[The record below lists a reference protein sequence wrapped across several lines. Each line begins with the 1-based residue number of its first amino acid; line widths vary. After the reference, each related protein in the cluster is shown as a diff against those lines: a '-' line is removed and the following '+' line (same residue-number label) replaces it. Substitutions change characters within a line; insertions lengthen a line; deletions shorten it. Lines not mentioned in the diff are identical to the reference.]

1 MKLLIIH
8 GPNLNLLG
16 VRDHSHYGSLTLD
29 QVNEKILERAQNY
42 SIDCEIFQFNSES
55 DIITKIHSATSHFD
69 GIIINPAAFTHTSVA
84 IRDAIEA
91 VDLPVLEV
99 HLSNIHARE
108 EFRKTSITADVCI
121 GQISGLGYIGY
132 LSAIDYFS
140 MQ

>member
-29 QVNEKILERAQNY
+29 QVNEKILARAQNY

-55 DIITKIHSATSHFD
+55 DIITKIHSSVSHFD

-84 IRDAIEA
+84 IRDAIETI
-91 VDLPVLEV
+91 DLPVLEV

-108 EFRKTSITADVCI
+108 EFRKTSITADVCV